1 MSSMSSLKGQLIAV
15 TGAASGIGRAT
26 SQLLAQSGAIL
37 SLADMNGEA
46 VQHLA
51 KSLTDNGGDA
61 FWKQVD
67 VRNREE
73 VDAWIRDTVQIF
85 GRPLDGE
92 SGKGNSEL
100 CAGDAGILGS
110 TSIDKSQVR

>member
-1 MSSMSSLKGQLIAV
+1 MSSLKGQLIAV

-37 SLADMNGEA
+37 SLADINGEA

-92 SGKGNSEL
+92 SGKGGNEP
-100 CAGDAGILGS
+100 CAGHTGILVR
-110 TSIDKSQVR
+110 TSIDKSQVQ